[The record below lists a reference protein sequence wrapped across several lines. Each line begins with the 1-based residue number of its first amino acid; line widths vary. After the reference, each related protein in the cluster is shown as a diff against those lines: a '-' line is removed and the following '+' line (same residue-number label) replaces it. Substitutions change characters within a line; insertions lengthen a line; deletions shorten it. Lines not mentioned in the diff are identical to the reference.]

1 MKSRVPKTRKS
12 QKLKFQKKK
21 KKNAEPNESSEN
33 PLESKCL
40 LFLFVLVINVVD
52 CS

>member
-1 MKSRVPKTRKS
+1 VPELFGNCLKCKEMEEIHNTSSSRNLIKT
-12 QKLKFQKKK
+12 
-21 KKNAEPNESSEN
+21 
-33 PLESKCL
+33 KCL